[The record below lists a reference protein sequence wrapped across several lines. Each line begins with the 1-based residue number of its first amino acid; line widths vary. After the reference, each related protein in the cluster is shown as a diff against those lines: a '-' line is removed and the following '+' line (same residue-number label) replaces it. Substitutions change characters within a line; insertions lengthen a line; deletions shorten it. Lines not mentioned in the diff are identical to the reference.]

1 MLGRGDMVELLIE
14 KGVYRGRG
22 LGRLGGRVVFV
33 PRAFPG
39 DLVRAQL
46 SELHADWAE
55 AQLVEVLAAAP
66 ARREAPCRYA
76 SLCGG
81 CAYQALD
88 TGEQLRVK
96 ESVLRESL
104 ARAGVPHHG
113 AVVVHRSPEQGWR
126 MRAGLH
132 FERAQDALRLGLRQE
147 GSRRV
152 VDVERCLQLS
162 PRMNEAARELRAALA
177 GRPALARQLRGLDL
191 LESPEGD
198 ALVAVL
204 DTTLSPS
211 EARGLAAL
219 GRESRLLSGLGVR
232 CGERLVWLH
241 GAPHVEAQVL
251 GLTLRTHVHSFFQ
264 GNRFLLETLA
274 REVRDLVPS
283 GGERILDLYSG
294 VGLFALPLA
303 AREGCEVIAVELAR
317 RAAEDARANAERA
330 GLTRVRVMTADVARA
345 LMELPRGAGG
355 ERVLLDPPRTGA
367 GAEVV
372 ELVADREPV
381 AIVYVSCDPP
391 TLARDLARFAARGYR
406 ADTVAL
412 FDLFPDTFHL
422 ETVVRLSRTS

>member
-1 MLGRGDMVELLIE
+1 MSEARGVLGRGDMVELLIE

-88 TGEQLRVK
+88 PGEQLRVK

-177 GRPALARQLRGLDL
+177 GRPALAL
-191 LESPEGD
+191 
-198 ALVAVL
+198 
-204 DTTLSPS
+204 
-211 EARGLAAL
+211 
-219 GRESRLLSGLGVR
+219 
-232 CGERLVWLH
+232 
-241 GAPHVEAQVL
+241 
-251 GLTLRTHVHSFFQ
+251 
-264 GNRFLLETLA
+264 
-274 REVRDLVPS
+274 
-283 GGERILDLYSG
+283 
-294 VGLFALPLA
+294 
-303 AREGCEVIAVELAR
+303 
-317 RAAEDARANAERA
+317 
-330 GLTRVRVMTADVARA
+330 
-345 LMELPRGAGG
+345 
-355 ERVLLDPPRTGA
+355 
-367 GAEVV
+367 
-372 ELVADREPV
+372 
-381 AIVYVSCDPP
+381 
-391 TLARDLARFAARGYR
+391 
-406 ADTVAL
+406 
-412 FDLFPDTFHL
+412 
-422 ETVVRLSRTS
+422 